1 MMDPFEAWTYSMRQ
15 KQTMPTDSVFG
26 DRAENQSEV
35 ELDGNRLE
43 LDGCT
48 SSFGALSAATSPTS
62 TAV

>member
-1 MMDPFEAWTYSMRQ
+1 
-15 KQTMPTDSVFG
+15 MPTDSVFG
-26 DRAENQSEV
+26 DRAENQESEV
-35 ELDGNRLE
+35 ELE